1 MLLCTSHDA
10 WIRHGQGIST
20 LFQLYGPEKCRDKN
34 MFELFRSSRFP
45 IFLSSLA
52 SRKSTFLSEHLWKT
66 FPWQLQNVGKNSMD
80 FLLDVMCD
88 IPILRSILSTSH
100 DLADTAGTTT
110 TTHRTLAEDAIAVLN
125 RLQEWRKIWDVSPEG
140 LNVVRGGLVR

>member
-1 MLLCTSHDA
+1 
-10 WIRHGQGIST
+10 
-20 LFQLYGPEKCRDKN
+20 